1 MRSTKVYQHIGA
13 PRDRVYRALID
24 PASVAHWKVPDGMS
38 CQIHEFD
45 AREGGSLRISLTYH
59 SSDRAGKTLAHTDTY
74 RGRFLRL
81 ALNEEV
87 VELDSFETADPTM
100 QGEMRITI
108 KLMDVP
114 DGTELIAIHEGLPP
128 GVALSDN
135 ELGWRMALEKLAVLV
150 EAR

>member
-1 MRSTKVYQHIGA
+1 
-13 PRDRVYRALID
+13 
-24 PASVAHWKVPDGMS
+24 MS
-38 CQIHEFD
+38 CQVHEFD

-59 SSDRAGKTLAHTDTY
+59 SADSAGKTSAHTDTY

-81 ALNEEV
+81 VLNEEV
-87 VELDSFETADPTM
+87 VELDAFESADPAL

-114 DGTELIAIHEGLPP
+114 GGTELIAIHEGLPP
-128 GVALSDN
+128 GVALADN
-135 ELGWRMALEKLAVLV
+135 ELGWRMALGKLAALV